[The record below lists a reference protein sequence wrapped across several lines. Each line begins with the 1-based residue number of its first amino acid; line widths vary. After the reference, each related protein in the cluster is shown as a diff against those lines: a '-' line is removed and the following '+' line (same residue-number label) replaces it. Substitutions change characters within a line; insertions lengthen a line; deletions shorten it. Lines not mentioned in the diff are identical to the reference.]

1 MGAKRIAKNYIF
13 IYSYIHI
20 FIYSI
25 YSFGIFLQSAVDDV
39 VAGERMMMRMS
50 MRMRDIVGQCTV
62 DVDIVRTD
70 SMKHGSWCILFV
82 EHPHTVV
89 DYNLHNAKFSSIV

>member
-20 FIYSI
+20 FI

-50 MRMRDIVGQCTV
+50 MRMRTLWVSAQ
-62 DVDIVRTD
+62 
-70 SMKHGSWCILFV
+70 
-82 EHPHTVV
+82 
-89 DYNLHNAKFSSIV
+89 